1 MDQNN
6 HLHQPYPPAH
16 VNVVPGPGYVPLT
29 QASVVGSSMPA
40 QGQLGHG
47 MPAIWQGW
55 QPHAIVG
62 SSMPQSMPVVPQ
74 MWTPPGL
81 GQYQLIGQPGARDIA
96 ANSFAGAL
104 AQRLLQPMHGGLR
117 EDLSPVQLSPDDE
130 RILVQALKAGLAG
143 GLTPRQILERLQAV
157 RVSITG
163 VLR

>member
-6 HLHQPYPPAH
+6 HLHQPCPPAH

-104 AQRLLQPMHGGLR
+104 TQRLLQPMHGGLR

-157 RVSITG
+157 RVAIIG